1 MGRRGWDKVVNMLR
15 ATRESR
21 GAERSLA
28 SPRPSRKGTAH
39 LHAAQPLPDRQEGLP
54 GCEVVHNNHAVGLS
68 EELLG
73 DTAIPATGEPASGR
87 YIPSL
92 GALAWDL
99 GVQHL
104 TSPAQQC
111 PTAVEPPVHCP
122 P

>member
-39 LHAAQPLPDRQEGLP
+39 LHTAQPLPDRQEGLP

-73 DTAIPATGEPASGR
+73 DTAIPAMGEPASGT
-87 YIPSL
+87 YLP
-92 GALAWDL
+92 W
-99 GVQHL
+99 
-104 TSPAQQC
+104 
-111 PTAVEPPVHCP
+111 EPWPGT
-122 P
+122 